1 MKVVFSSLFK
11 RDLTEAE
18 TKYALMSSRL
28 ADDFHARVKENIRA
42 IARWHGGD
50 HIGPHGY
57 PCKHCRPFPYLLYY
71 EITGDTLY
79 VIGIVHERRHP
90 SYLKREGD

>member
-11 RDLTEAE
+11 SDLAEAE
-18 TKYALMSSRL
+18 EKYALISPKL

-42 IARWHGGD
+42 IVRWQGGD
-50 HIGPHGY
+50 HVGPHGH

-71 EITGDTLY
+71 EMEGDTLHI
-79 VIGIVHERRHP
+79 IGIVHERRHP
-90 SYLKREGD
+90 SYLRAK

>member
-11 RDLTEAE
+11 KDLAEAE
-18 TKYALMSSRL
+18 EKYALVSPKL

-42 IARWHGGD
+42 IVSWQGGD
-50 HIGPHGY
+50 HVGPHGY

-71 EITGDTLY
+71 EITDGTLY
-79 VIGIVHERRHP
+79 IIGIVHARRHP
-90 SYLKREGD
+90 SYLHTAS